1 MLFNTAKFLFFFI
14 VVWVVYWQIRQHR
27 LRLIWLTA
35 ASVFF
40 YMSAKPV
47 YILLILGSTSIDY
60 FVSLQLERTANQRT
74 RQWLLALSVSAN
86 LSILGFF
93 KYALFFTN
101 TFGLTPTLTSWGV
114 KLPGVELLP
123 LGISFYTFEAISYI
137 VDVYYG
143 RIRAVRNPLDYAVY
157 ILFFPH
163 LVAGPI
169 VRPHDFL
176 PQLDRPKWLD
186 WVRVQAGV
194 RLFMIGLFKKAV
206 IADQIALIID
216 PVYKNPEQYNSGALW
231 LAMLG
236 YAMQIYCDF
245 SGYTDMAL
253 GIAHTFGFKLP
264 NNFNAPYLASSP
276 ADFWRR
282 WHISL
287 SRWLRDYLYISLGG
301 NRLGPTRT
309 MVNLFLTM
317 LLGGLWHGANWTFI
331 VWGAYHGLLLALQ
344 RLIPNSWNHPA
355 LRPFTIM
362 LTFLLVCIGWVFF
375 RAQTLSEAYT
385 ILRGLVIPTS
395 GQGLTSDQQLI
406 VLAGLAAVF
415 TGHLLGQYRWRP
427 RSAFNVPAPIAGL
440 AIAGLLLLALL
451 LMPSDGKVFIYFQF

>member
-1 MLFNTAKFLFFFI
+1 
-14 VVWVVYWQIRQHR
+14 
-27 LRLIWLTA
+27 
-35 ASVFF
+35 
-40 YMSAKPV
+40 MSWKLP
-47 YILLILGSTSIDY
+47 YILLILGSTAIDY
-60 FVSLQLERTANQRT
+60 FVAQQLERTTSRT
-74 RQWLLALSVSAN
+74 ARRWLLTLSVTAN
-86 LSILGFF
+86 LSILGYF
-93 KYALFFTN
+93 KYAEFFIDSVHVA
-101 TFGLTPTLTSWGV
+101 TSWLGV
-114 KLPGVELLP
+114 TLPLPVVKAFLP

-169 VRPHDFL
+169 VRPHEFL
-176 PQLDRPKWLD
+176 PQLARPKRLD
-186 WVRVQAGV
+186 WIRVQAGV
-194 RLFMIGLFKKAV
+194 RLFMLGLFKKAV
-206 IADQIALIID
+206 IADQIALVID
-216 PVYKNPEQYNSGALW
+216 PIFKNPEHYNSGALW

-253 GIAHTFGFKLP
+253 GLAHTLGFKLP
-264 NNFNAPYLASSP
+264 NNFNAPYLATSP

-301 NRLGPTRT
+301 NRKGPVRT

-344 RLIPNSWNHPA
+344 RLLPTAWQRYAWRPVTIPA
-355 LRPFTIM
+355 
-362 LTFLLVCIGWVFF
+362 TFLLVCVGWVFF
-375 RAQTLSEAYT
+375 RAQTLTDAGRL
-385 ILRGLVIPTS
+385 LRGLVVPTD
-395 GQGLTSDQQLI
+395 GQGLPWDQRGV
-406 VLAGLAAVF
+406 VLAGIAAVF
-415 TGHLLGQYRWRP
+415 TGNILSRWRWRP
-427 RSAFNVPAPIAGL
+427 RSAFYVPAPVAGV
-440 AIAGLLLLALL
+440 AIAMLLLLTLL